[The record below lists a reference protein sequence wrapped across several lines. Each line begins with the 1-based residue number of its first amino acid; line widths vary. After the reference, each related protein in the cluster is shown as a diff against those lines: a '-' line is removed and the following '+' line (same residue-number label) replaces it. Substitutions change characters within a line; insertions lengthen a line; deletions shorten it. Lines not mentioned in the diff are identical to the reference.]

1 MKKTVSSLTLILIG
15 LFVVLSLLDIRG
27 DYAVEEILWNANKR
41 LSDAARTP
49 EAVPDKVFEE
59 IIAQYQ
65 RVIKGFPDSK
75 LVPKAFIFLG
85 RAYLVKKDYSTA
97 RQRLREVI
105 GRFPKDDVNCVEALS
120 AIGSSYELQGN
131 WPEALKVYY
140 EIKNDY
146 PLTDLGLS
154 VPLYIAN
161 HYTKNQQAA
170 NAISAFDAAESYYT
184 QMADGHSNTP
194 IEFKSLTLL
203 SNCLLA
209 QKKWTDAINTM
220 GRIIIKFPSPN
231 IVAPTMKTINAIA
244 LTQIKDFDGVIA
256 IYQDFL
262 EKHPKSPLNKTV
274 QQMIQAFKGLKGK
287 NIKVTE
293 KVK

>member
-1 MKKTVSSLTLILIG
+1 MKKTVSSLTLILVG

-75 LVPKAFIFLG
+75 LVPRAFIFLG

-209 QKKWTDAINTM
+209 QKKWTDVLVMPLISTIQLRLQEGYQSADAS
-220 GRIIIKFPSPN
+220 FLHDQELFE
-231 IVAPTMKTINAIA
+231 PTHAHKKAKLQLVCQLAFQTSIQQGSNKLDPA
-244 LTQIKDFDGVIA
+244 LNHTRLV
-256 IYQDFL
+256 
-262 EKHPKSPLNKTV
+262 PPR
-274 QQMIQAFKGLKGK
+274 
-287 NIKVTE
+287 
-293 KVK
+293 